1 MRTASLNQADM
12 RQLSKIR
19 GIDPDKVGL
28 YGTQILKLVRD
39 AQRRY
44 EELKNDKEDANGVV
58 PDPNH
63 SNVINLSSGDEYS
76 DDNPF
81 ENAEPDFD
89 LDEDVVHSRYFASQ
103 PDPPYESRD
112 EYEPGPSAKGDS
124 TRKRQSSKRSR
135 RKSTGDSRPKARSSK
150 AKTKSGK
157 STADRPP
164 FPRKDSKAKQS
175 SARIG
180 MMPA

>member
-1 MRTASLNQADM
+1 MP
-12 RQLSKIR
+12 QLSKIR
-19 GIDPDKVGL
+19 GIDPDKVEL
-28 YGTQILKLVRD
+28 YGGQILKLARD

-44 EELKNDKEDANGVV
+44 EELKKDKDANGVV

-63 SNVINLSSGDEYS
+63 SNVVTLSSDDEYS
-76 DDNPF
+76 D
-81 ENAEPDFD
+81 ENLFVNEEPDFD

-103 PDPPYESRD
+103 PDPAYEPPG
-112 EYEPGPSAKGDS
+112 EYEPGPSAKGGS

-150 AKTKSGK
+150 AKTKSGE
-157 STADRPP
+157 STAGRPP